1 MDKSGAKIIELR
13 KLAFLKQVFW
23 LSLTAFGGPQVHFTR
38 FTDVLVKK
46 RRFLSNE
53 ELLEINSFCQML
65 PGPTSTQTITTI
77 GYRRGGPVFAAVTLA
92 IWALPSCILMGLLAF
107 IVSMCG
113 NNINVGKALQY
124 IPAMAVGFMCFAA
137 IRFTQQMVKSKVHAF
152 ILLFTALVPIIYSHP
167 IFIPIL
173 LVLGGFITNFT
184 TGKTLVKPQDS
195 FANIRW
201 GNLWVFI
208 GVWVIAALLGN
219 LLHNRPALLFENT
232 YRYGSLVFGGGNVLV
247 PMMYDQFVLFKEYMD
262 HQTFMTGVGMSQ
274 ALPGPVFSIS
284 SYANGMALSG
294 MGGWGLLL
302 GCAIG
307 SIAIFLPGLLLI
319 FFFHPIWYRL
329 KTYNRVQKAIEG
341 INAASA
347 GLVVAAAVLLMRPV
361 HWDWGNAGII
371 VLTVAY
377 LWWGKWPSPIL
388 VLAVLIFGMFAG

>member
-1 MDKSGAKIIELR
+1 MDKAGAKIIELR

-77 GYRRGGPVFAAVTLA
+77 AYRRGGPVFAALTLG
-92 IWALPSCILMGLLAF
+92 IWALPSCVLMGLLALL
-107 IVSMCG
+107 VSLFDK
-113 NNINVGKALQY
+113 NVHVDKVLQY

-137 IRFTQQMVKSKVHAF
+137 IRFTLQMVKNQVHAG
-152 ILLFTALVPIIYSHP
+152 ILIFSALVPIIYSHP
-167 IFIPIL
+167 IFIPTL
-173 LVLGGFITNFT
+173 LVLGGFITNLT

-195 FANIRW
+195 FANIKW

-208 GVWVIAALLGN
+208 AVWIVAALLGN
-219 LLHNRPALLFENT
+219 LLQNRPALLFENT

-247 PMMYDQFVLFKEYMD
+247 PMMYDQYVLFKNYMD

-294 MGGWGLLL
+294 LGGWGIIL
-302 GCAIG
+302 GSAIG

-319 FFFHPIWYRL
+319 FFFHPIWHRL

-347 GLVVAAAVLLMRPV
+347 GLVVAAAVLLMRPLQ
-361 HWDWGNAGII
+361 WDYTNAAII
-371 VLTVAY
+371 IGTVAY
-377 LWWGKWPSPIL
+377 LWWGKWASPIL
-388 VLAVLIFGMFAG
+388 VLAVLIFGACMG

>member
-1 MDKSGAKIIELR
+1 MDKAGAKIIELR
-13 KLAFLKQVFW
+13 KLAFLRQVFW
-23 LSLTAFGGPQVHFTR
+23 LSLTAFGGPQVHFIR
-38 FTDVLVKK
+38 FSDVLVKK
-46 RRFLSNE
+46 RRFISQE

-77 GYRRGGPVFAAVTLA
+77 AYRRSGPVFAAIALA
-92 IWALPSCILMGLLAF
+92 LWVLPSCFLMGMLAWM
-107 IVSMCG
+107 VSVFG
-113 NNINVGKALQY
+113 NNINVVKVLQY

-137 IRFTQQMVKSKVHAF
+137 LRFTGQMVKNQVHAL
-152 ILLFTALVPIIYSHP
+152 ILIFTAATLIIYSHP
-167 IFIPIL
+167 VLIPIL

-195 FANIRW
+195 FANIKW
-201 GNLWVFI
+201 GNLWVFLAI
-208 GVWVIAALLGN
+208 WIVAALLGN
-219 LLHNRPALLFENT
+219 LLQNRPALLFENT

-247 PMMYDQFVLFKEYMD
+247 PMMYDQYVLFKNYMD

-294 MGGWGLLL
+294 LGGWGIIL

-319 FFFHPIWYRL
+319 FFFHPIWHRL

-347 GLVVAAAVLLMRPV
+347 GLVVAAAVLLMRPLQM
-361 HWDWGNAGII
+361 DWANVAII
-371 VLTVAY
+371 IGTVAY
-377 LWWGKWPSPIL
+377 LWLGKLASPFL
-388 VLAVLIFGMFAG
+388 VLAVLVFGAFMG